1 MPDPSQL
8 SEPFSNRRD
17 AQHPVRW
24 SPADG
29 DTPAYLTLK
38 GAVERLTRWG
48 IVNAEQSLLA
58 GALLRTDFAFYA
70 IDDPDEDPTGPA
82 QPDPEL
88 GEMRP
93 CPACGAP
100 LAEDETHWSLFPEP
114 MGGYVCPILD
124 FP

>member
-1 MPDPSQL
+1 MPSPSQL

-38 GAVERLTRWG
+38 GAAERLERYG
-48 IVNAEQSLLA
+48 VSNAEQSLLG
-58 GALLRTDFAFYA
+58 GALLRTRIAFYA
-70 IDDPDEDPTGPA
+70 IDDPAEDPTGPA

-88 GEMRP
+88 
-93 CPACGAP
+93 A
-100 LAEDETHWSLFPEP
+100 
-114 MGGYVCPILD
+114 
-124 FP
+124 